1 MVCKQG
7 VENCVLRK
15 TDKSLLSC
23 CFDVIPHEVESFSQN
38 MFVLD
43 AGYKDIL
50 IDIYVA
56 FGLFV

>member
-7 VENCVLRK
+7 VENSVLRK
-15 TDKSLLSC
+15 RDKSLLSC
-23 CFDVIPHEVESFSQN
+23 CFDVIPREVESVSRN
-38 MFVLD
+38 TFVLD